1 MLINF
6 RTSFRLAIVG
16 SLFIIHGVANAQTME
31 KALIMPEPLQYTK
44 HGNFEGCG
52 LHLRLLED
60 NGTQSLNNQTLNY
73 ATLSINFYTK
83 NPNVAVLKTSFSRA
97 TFTNNLPVSKKK
109 KIDSTWVRLSESEPL
124 QIMKTIAGDEDAI
137 LGLSNAE
144 EALTFLGKMLT
155 SNPQLQL
162 GLRES
167 GNSFERIMYGTVVI
181 KDQDKQA
188 IMECLAELIKR
199 ADLKK

>member
-16 SLFIIHGVANAQTME
+16 SLVIIHGVANAQTME

-52 LHLRLLED
+52 LTLQVLED
-60 NGTQSLNNQTLNY
+60 NGTQSLNNQTLNF
-73 ATLSINFYTK
+73 ATFSINFYVK
-83 NPNVAVLKTSFSRA
+83 HFNGALLKTTFSRA
-97 TFTNNLPVSKKK
+97 TFTNNSPVREQK
-109 KIDSTWVRLSESEPL
+109 KIDSTWVRLNQEDPL
-124 QIMKTIAGDEDAI
+124 PVVKILENVPDEEDAI
-137 LGLSNAE
+137 VALSHAKD
-144 EALTFLGKMLT
+144 AVKFLGKMLT

-181 KDQDKQA
+181 KD
-188 IMECLAELIKR
+188 
-199 ADLKK
+199 